1 MSNKKRISKKANR
14 NSFRSLK
21 KDFAMRL
28 ALLIIENGFLRQQ
41 LAIVQ
46 SQPRKQF
53 PEGRWNPPL
62 KNNGLIVGENCPEFI
77 VDQYGNRT
85 KIHLQES
92 SEPDVLNGSSYKHI
106 FMSEE

>member
-1 MSNKKRISKKANR
+1 MSNKKRIAKKVQQLEAF
-14 NSFRSLK
+14 SFRRKFKIAVLQMIK
-21 KDFAMRL
+21 F
-28 ALLIIENGFLRQQ
+28 IEVAKR
-41 LAIVQ
+41 AKIA

-85 KIHLQES
+85 KIHLQKS
-92 SEPDVLNGSSYKHI
+92 SNPDVLSGTSYKHI
-106 FMSEE
+106 FMSEQ